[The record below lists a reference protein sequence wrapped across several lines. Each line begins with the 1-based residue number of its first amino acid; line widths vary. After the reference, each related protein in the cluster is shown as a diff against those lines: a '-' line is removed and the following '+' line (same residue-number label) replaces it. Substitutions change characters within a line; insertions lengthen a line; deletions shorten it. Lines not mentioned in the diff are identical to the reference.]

1 MTKKEQK
8 YIKSLKDENDGLR
21 SLLIRFMDAV
31 GKLTNIDD
39 VVNMSLIPIMTEKTK
54 RFKAEFK
61 AEAYKGFAERSEK
74 EIFIKQEDERKQML
88 KILKTYRGTR
98 NYSDTEQST
107 DNWLRAY
114 GEAVQDILGVFNNL
128 LNELV
133 GDENRL

>member
-61 AEAYKGFAERSEK
+61 AEAYKEFAERSEK

>member
-61 AEAYKGFAERSEK
+61 AEAYKECL
-74 EIFIKQEDERKQML
+74 DELARRLGYAFLSKHSCVL
-88 KILKTYRGTR
+88 
-98 NYSDTEQST
+98 
-107 DNWLRAY
+107 
-114 GEAVQDILGVFNNL
+114 DIMENL

-133 GDENRL
+133 GDTDGKDS

>member
-61 AEAYKGFAERSEK
+61 AEAYKEFANELKCRTH
-74 EIFIKQEDERKQML
+74 EISYNTMQVVNKD
-88 KILKTYRGTR
+88 
-98 NYSDTEQST
+98 
-107 DNWLRAY
+107 
-114 GEAVQDILGVFNNL
+114 DINNL

-133 GDENRL
+133 GDKIESN

>member
-61 AEAYKGFAERSEK
+61 AEAYKEFANELKCRTH
-74 EIFIKQEDERKQML
+74 EISYNTMQVVNND
-88 KILKTYRGTR
+88 
-98 NYSDTEQST
+98 
-107 DNWLRAY
+107 
-114 GEAVQDILGVFNNL
+114 DINNL

-133 GDENRL
+133 GDLDGKRKD

>member
-8 YIKSLKDENDGLR
+8 YIKSLKDENDRLR

-61 AEAYKGFAERSEK
+61 AEAYKEYHKKFEK
-74 EIFIKQEDERKQML
+74 NIKDVKVTLGQTWEIQNAL
-88 KILKTYRGTR
+88 KKT
-98 NYSDTEQST
+98 
-107 DNWLRAY
+107 
-114 GEAVQDILGVFNNL
+114 

-133 GDENRL
+133 GDGGGKRKD

>member
-21 SLLIRFMDAV
+21 SLLIRFMDSV

-39 VVNMSLIPIMTEKTK
+39 VVNMSLIPIMTEETK

-61 AEAYKGFAERSEK
+61 AEAYKECIEK
-74 EIFIKQEDERKQML
+74 VKEKSK
-88 KILKTYRGTR
+88 KTEVVASGALITTSYAISAK
-98 NYSDTEQST
+98 N
-107 DNWLRAY
+107 L
-114 GEAVQDILGVFNNL
+114 NNL

-133 GDENRL
+133 GGSDGDH

>member
-8 YIKSLKDENDGLR
+8 YIKSLEDENDGLR

-61 AEAYKGFAERSEK
+61 AEAYKEFANELKCRTH
-74 EIFIKQEDERKQML
+74 EISYNTMQVVNND
-88 KILKTYRGTR
+88 
-98 NYSDTEQST
+98 
-107 DNWLRAY
+107 
-114 GEAVQDILGVFNNL
+114 DINNL
-128 LNELV
+128 LNE
-133 GDENRL
+133 GGIRL

>member
-8 YIKSLKDENDGLR
+8 YIKSLKDENEGLR

-61 AEAYKGFAERSEK
+61 AEAYKEFAERLKK
-74 EIFIKQEDERKQML
+74 EIYTNIKNNTMTKSQYIAENYKCLSCDFIATSRGKNEG
-88 KILKTYRGTR
+88 LKTAFK
-98 NYSDTEQST
+98 
-107 DNWLRAY
+107 L
-114 GEAVQDILGVFNNL
+114 VNNL
-128 LNELV
+128 VKEMV
-133 GDENRL
+133 GDWDGKRKD

>member
-61 AEAYKGFAERSEK
+61 AEAYKEFA
-74 EIFIKQEDERKQML
+74 
-88 KILKTYRGTR
+88 
-98 NYSDTEQST
+98 
-107 DNWLRAY
+107 
-114 GEAVQDILGVFNNL
+114 DILINEKLAVILLKNVSDEFAIGYETALIDVEQKANNL

-133 GDENRL
+133 GDGDGKRKD

>member
-61 AEAYKGFAERSEK
+61 AEAYEEFAERLREK
-74 EIFIKQEDERKQML
+74 TKWLFSSVSINNEID
-88 KILKTYRGTR
+88 
-98 NYSDTEQST
+98 
-107 DNWLRAY
+107 
-114 GEAVQDILGVFNNL
+114 NL

-133 GDENRL
+133 SDGDGKRKD

>member
-8 YIKSLKDENDGLR
+8 YIKSLKDENDRLR

-39 VVNMSLIPIMTEKTK
+39 VVNMSLIPIMTEETK

-61 AEAYKGFAERSEK
+61 AEAYKEAFEK
-74 EIFIKQEDERKQML
+74 VKEEL
-88 KILKTYRGTR
+88 KNIARIDWQGGYYYLI
-98 NYSDTEQST
+98 
-107 DNWLRAY
+107 
-114 GEAVQDILGVFNNL
+114 GEAFFDNL

-133 GDENRL
+133 G